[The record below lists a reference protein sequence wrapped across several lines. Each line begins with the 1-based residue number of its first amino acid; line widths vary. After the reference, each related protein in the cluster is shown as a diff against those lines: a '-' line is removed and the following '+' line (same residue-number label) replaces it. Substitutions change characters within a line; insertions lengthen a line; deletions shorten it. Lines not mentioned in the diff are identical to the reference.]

1 MLPIFGIQIPALLR
15 DFHVFHMYKEHPVF
29 NPPPSDAVLWRYM
42 DFTKFVS
49 LLEKQAL
56 FFARADRLGD
66 PFEGSFS
73 KVNKVLRP
81 SFVQR
86 LYGEEKIPEGT
97 LEHMADHME
106 RTRRSILI
114 NCWQRLY
121 GEEKIPEGTLEHMAD
136 HMERT
141 RRSILIN
148 CWHQS
153 TYESAAMWRLYSR
166 EEDGIAIKTD
176 FNSFKNSFTCSQ
188 SIYIG
193 SVSYVDYKSFFIP
206 ERNDFSRYLHKRK
219 SFEHEH
225 EVRVISSRFPNPDS
239 DDVSMQL
246 YHDRISG
253 AYYEVDLSLL
263 IKKVIVSPFAPDW
276 FLELVKSVTDRYNF
290 RFSVV
295 RSTQADVPTWG

>member
-1 MLPIFGIQIPALLR
+1 MLPMFGIQIPALLR

-114 NCWQRLY
+114 NCW
-121 GEEKIPEGTLEHMAD
+121 
-136 HMERT
+136 
-141 RRSILIN
+141 
-148 CWHQS
+148 HQS
-153 TYESAAMWRLYSR
+153 TYESAKFYTISYWRNL
-166 EEDGIAIKTD
+166 ENELPKTPK
-176 FNSFKNSFTCSQ
+176 FRTISPIT
-188 SIYIG
+188 SI
-193 SVSYVDYKSFFIP
+193 
-206 ERNDFSRYLHKRK
+206 
-219 SFEHEH
+219 
-225 EVRVISSRFPNPDS
+225 RV
-239 DDVSMQL
+239 L
-246 YHDRISG
+246 
-253 AYYEVDLSLL
+253 
-263 IKKVIVSPFAPDW
+263 
-276 FLELVKSVTDRYNF
+276 
-290 RFSVV
+290 
-295 RSTQADVPTWG
+295 

>member
-1 MLPIFGIQIPALLR
+1 MLPMFGIQISVLLR
-15 DFHVFHMYKEHPVF
+15 DFHVFHMYKEHSVF

-49 LLEKQAL
+49 LLEKQSL

-66 PFEGSFS
+66 PFEGSYS
-73 KVNKVLRP
+73 KVNEALRP
-81 SFVQR
+81 IFVQR
-86 LYGEEKIPEGT
+86 VFGDKEIPEGT
-97 LEHMADHME
+97 LEHMADG
-106 RTRRSILI
+106 I
-114 NCWQRLY
+114 
-121 GEEKIPEGTLEHMAD
+121 
-136 HMERT
+136 ERT

-153 TYESAAMWRLYSR
+153 TYESAAMWRLYAR
-166 EEDGIAIKTD
+166 QEDGIAIKTD
-176 FNSFKNSFTCSQ
+176 FNSFKDSFTCDQ

-193 SVSYVDYKSFFIP
+193 SVSYVDYKTDFIP
-206 ERNDFSRYLHKRK
+206 EGNNFTRYLHKRK

-225 EVRVISSRFPNPDS
+225 EVRAISSRFPSPDS

-276 FLELVKSVTDRYNF
+276 FLELVKSVTARYNF
-290 RFSVV
+290 RFSVI
-295 RSTQADVPTWG
+295 RSTQADKPTWG